1 MDLSG
6 RSAAPFSTGGAAAGP
21 IVPPPQGIVFG
32 RAAAA
37 GRAGA
42 GAAAAA
48 AGGVGPNAGQT
59 QRERGRPI
67 SQPNPGPGVMQNP
80 ATRKPSPVRT
90 RRGPQVVEKPQA
102 NYHQQPVGAVLSEAD
117 LQRSVPFWQ
126 HRFCKP

>member
-21 IVPPPQGIVFG
+21 IGPPPQGIVFG

-37 GRAGA
+37 GRAGP
-42 GAAAAA
+42 GAAAA

-80 ATRKPSPVRT
+80 ATRKPSPGRT
-90 RRGPQVVEKPQA
+90 RRGSQVVEKPQA

-126 HRFCKP
+126 HRFSKP